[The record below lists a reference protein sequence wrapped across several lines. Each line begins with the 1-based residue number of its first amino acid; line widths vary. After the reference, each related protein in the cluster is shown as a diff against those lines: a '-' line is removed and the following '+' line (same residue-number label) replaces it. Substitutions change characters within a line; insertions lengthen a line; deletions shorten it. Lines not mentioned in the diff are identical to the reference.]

1 MVNEWTRDD
10 LPDRYDLQRLKS
22 GIVQPFFFDDI
33 LDAVVEHLN
42 ANHQKPTPG
51 LLSSAA
57 DCVLDAEGRVSA
69 AKSDADRWRRAHAIV
84 ESERDQAREERDE
97 ARQQVATLVHDIEW
111 HQRRMGEHCDDV
123 DAAERERDEWRARA
137 EAAEA
142 RTAPAVTKAEVGKVV
157 REALVLHGVAPER
170 VTDAVWS
177 LVSGADPAVFVVR
190 ESDLPEVWRDNKHNL
205 MGEFCRHWWTG
216 DGDWAAHQDSDAR
229 EARALIPNYLRKI
242 AGWEATARAIEAEAG
257 RAADP
262 VEELAG
268 QIESAAR
275 AAIRQVCVD
284 LADVAPS
291 LDPLTVER
299 AMEVTAASRKVAAHI
314 LGQEAKR

>member
-1 MVNEWTRDD
+1 MVNEWTRED
-10 LPDRYDLQRLKS
+10 LPSEDHLLTVFRAGDPAKASTYERG
-22 GIVQPFFFDDI
+22 GIIAV
-33 LDAVVEHLN
+33 LDAVLDHLRIN
-42 ANHQKPTPG
+42 PG
-51 LLSSAA
+51 PSAR
-57 DCVLDAEGRVSA
+57 EERVA
-69 AKSDADRWRRAHAIV
+69 VDDLRRLRRAHSIV
-84 ESERDQAREERDE
+84 EGERDQARRERDGAVQARNTALVLVSQAQDERDE
-97 ARQQVATLVHDIEW
+97 AV
-111 HQRRMGEHCDDV
+111 
-123 DAAERERDEWRARA
+123 ARA

-190 ESDLPEVWRDNKHNL
+190 ESDVAAVEVK
-205 MGEFCRHWWTG
+205 RHDDGFMETPLLRGHLDEDQSMLRHPATG
-216 DGDWAAHQDSDAR
+216 YLQGLVET
-229 EARALIPNYLRKI
+229 EAL
-242 AGWEATARAIEAEAG
+242 ARAIEDGQAT
-257 RAADP
+257 DP

-268 QIESAAR
+268 QIESATR
-275 AAIRQVCVD
+275 EAIRQVCVD